1 MNYEY
6 IDSDEKIEKAVKRFE
21 KLERIAVDF
30 ECEFNLHIYG
40 EHLCLI
46 QIFDGLSYYLIDP
59 RAEGVTKKGLSF
71 FFSSSVKKL
80 WFDCQSDASLVFK
93 VYGLTI
99 TNIFDVRVLAELLG
113 LKILVIV
120 SP

>member
-59 RAEGVTKKGLSF
+59 RSEGVTKKCLSF
-71 FFSSSVKKL
+71 FF
-80 WFDCQSDASLVFK
+80 
-93 VYGLTI
+93 
-99 TNIFDVRVLAELLG
+99 
-113 LKILVIV
+113 
-120 SP
+120 